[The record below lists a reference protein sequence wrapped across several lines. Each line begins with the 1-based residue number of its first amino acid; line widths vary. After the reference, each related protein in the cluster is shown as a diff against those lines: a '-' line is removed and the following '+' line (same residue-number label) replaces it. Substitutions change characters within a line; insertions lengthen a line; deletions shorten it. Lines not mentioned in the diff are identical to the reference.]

1 MCLARQFSSDSSGI
15 WEIRQSESSEIGGR
29 QLERWAGQPCSY
41 GALVDRGAAVKVR
54 V

>member
-1 MCLARQFSSDSSGI
+1 MCLARQSSSDGSGI

-29 QLERWAGQPCSY
+29 LLERWAGQPCPC
-41 GALVDRGAAVKVR
+41 GTLVDRGAAVKVR